1 MNKINLYIFKI
12 TNKYLLINLLIILG
26 LVSFINLIDIS
37 RNLSNENQKIINYFL
52 LSLFKIPSVINDILP
67 FVIIISISFL
77 FRYLI
82 NNNELTSMRNIG
94 YSIFDIFLPVGI
106 YIFLFGLLNLFLLN
120 PVSANFEKKYQEI
133 LNKKNIDLYSIK
145 ISSDIMRIKNIQ
157 DELGLNYIEFN
168 KIDVNNM
175 IANDITILKLDGS
188 QYQLIKAK
196 DGKIYNKK
204 LFLNNVK
211 IFDIN
216 KNDYKE
222 KSKIILN
229 LNFSKDNIINSI
241 INFKNVPFYN
251 YFSHAKTLQK
261 FNLYSE
267 EISLY
272 YFSQILNPLFLV
284 MLGFIVLGFSAK
296 FKRNENFF
304 KILFI
309 AILIGFMI
317 FFLREIIYKITLSYK
332 INFLLSYFI
341 IFMIPFLIGLYKVLQ
356 IEND

>member
-1 MNKINLYIFKI
+1 VNKINSYIFKI
-12 TNKYLLINLLIILG
+12 TNRYVVINLLIVLS
-26 LVSFINLIDIS
+26 LVSFINLIEIA
-37 RNLSNENQKIINYFL
+37 RNLTDENQKVLNYFL
-52 LSLFKIPSVINDILP
+52 LSLYKVPTIINEILP

-106 YIFLFGLLNLFLLN
+106 YIFLFGLFNLFLLN
-120 PVSANFEKKYQEI
+120 PFSANLEKKYEEI
-133 LNKKNIDLYSIK
+133 LNKKNSDVYSIK
-145 ISSDIMRIKNIQ
+145 ISSDIMRIKNIN
-157 DELGLNYIEFN
+157 DDSGLNFIEIK

-175 IANDITILKLDGS
+175 TANDIIILKLDGLND
-188 QYQLIKAK
+188 QLITAK
-196 DGKIYNKK
+196 NGKIKNKK
-204 LFLNNVK
+204 FYLNKVRL
-211 IFDIN
+211 FDIDQN
-216 KNDYKE
+216 NYIEKKNL
-222 KSKIILN
+222 ILD
-229 LNFSKDNIINSI
+229 LNFSKENIINSI
-241 INFKNVPFYN
+241 INFKNVPFYDYLN
-251 YFSHAKTLQK
+251 HTKTLKK
-261 FNLYSE
+261 FNIYSE

-272 YFSQILNPLFLV
+272 YLSQILNPLFFV

-317 FFLREIIYKITLSYK
+317 FFLREIIFKITLSYN
-332 INFLLSYFI
+332 INFFFSYVI
-341 IFMIPFLIGLYKVLQ
+341 IFMLPFLLGLYKVLQ